1 MNKAILI
8 GNITRDPEV
17 RMTNNGVSV
26 CSFTVAVQ
34 RRFTNQQGERQADFI
49 PVVCWRG
56 LAENC
61 GKYLRKGSKVG
72 VCGTIQVRNY
82 EANDGTRRYVTEI
95 IADEV
100 EFLDRASDRGEP
112 RSDFPDMPSAPAAA
126 SPFGNDMGFG
136 DALDDDE
143 LPF

>member
-8 GNITRDPEV
+8 GNITRDPEL
-17 RMTNNGVSV
+17 RMTGNGISV

-34 RRFTNQQGERQADFI
+34 RRYTNQQGERQADFI

-61 GKYLRKGSKVG
+61 GKYLKKGSKVG

-82 EANDGTRRYVTEI
+82 EANDGSRRYVTEVV
-95 IADEV
+95 ADEV
-100 EFLDRASDRGEP
+100 EFLNTKEKREQGATGD
-112 RSDFPDMPSAPAAA
+112 AA
-126 SPFGNDMGFG
+126 GYDMGFG
-136 DALDDDE
+136 DPIDEDE

>member
-1 MNKAILI
+1 MNKATLI
-8 GNITRDPEV
+8 GNLTRDPDQRV
-17 RMTNNGVSV
+17 TGSGVPV
-26 CSFTVAVQ
+26 CTFTVAVQ
-34 RRFTNQQGERQADFI
+34 RLFANASGERQADFI

-72 VCGTIQVRNY
+72 VFGSIQTRTY
-82 EANDGTRRYVTEI
+82 DAQDGTRRYVTEI

-100 EFLDRASDRGEP
+100 EFLDRPGANGDQRQP
-112 RSDFPDMPSAPAAA
+112 MPHGAQTPFSGSAV
-126 SPFGNDMGFG
+126 DFG
-136 DALDDDE
+136 DAVEDEE

>member
-8 GNITRDPEV
+8 GNITRDPDL
-17 RMTNNGVSV
+17 RMTGNGISV

-34 RRFTNQQGERQADFI
+34 RRYTNQQGERQADFI

-72 VCGTIQVRNY
+72 VLGAIQVRNY

-95 IADEV
+95 VADEV
-100 EFLDRASDRGEP
+100 EFLDRAGDRQNADP
-112 RSDFPDMPSAPAAA
+112 NSQFTPQDTP
-126 SPFGNDMGFG
+126 SPFSDSMGFG
-136 DALDDDE
+136 DAVDDDE